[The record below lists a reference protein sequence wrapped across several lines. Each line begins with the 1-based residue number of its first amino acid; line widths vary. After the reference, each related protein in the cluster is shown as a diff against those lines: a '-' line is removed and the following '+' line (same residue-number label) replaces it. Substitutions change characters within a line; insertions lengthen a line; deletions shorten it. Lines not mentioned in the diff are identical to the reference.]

1 MTAPLF
7 PEITVNGTLLCAA
20 EIAAEAQN
28 HPAPAGK
35 PGLAWRRAARAL
47 TIRRVLLDEAGRLGL
62 HPAPEE
68 VAPGKLETP
77 EEAQIRELLAQNV
90 QPGPVDE
97 AALRR
102 AYADNPDAYRA
113 PTLFQPAH
121 ILFAAPPEDR
131 QARAA
136 AKLRGAAVLDR
147 LRTSPGRF
155 AALAREESACSSRE
169 AGGQLGQLSS
179 GDTVPEFEAAMKAAP
194 LGEIHADLV
203 ETRYGFHIL
212 RMDARAEGEV
222 LPFDAVRPRLAE
234 ACEKAMWA
242 TAASAYLAELMD
254 RAEIEGF
261 DPRAV
266 A

>member
-1 MTAPLF
+1 MSKPLF
-7 PEITVNGTLLCAA
+7 PEITVNGTPLSAA

-47 TIRRVLLDEAGRLGL
+47 TIRRVLLDEAARLGL
-62 HPAPEE
+62 NPVAEE

-77 EEAQIRELLAQNV
+77 EEARIRELLAQNV
-90 QPGPVDE
+90 QPAPVTE
-97 AALRR
+97 AALRD
-102 AYADNPDAYRA
+102 AYAETPDAYRA
-113 PTLFQPAH
+113 PSLFQPAH
-121 ILFAAPPEDR
+121 ILFAAAPGDR
-131 QARAA
+131 EARDA
-136 AKLRGAAVLDR
+136 AKARGSAVLET
-147 LRTSPGRF
+147 LRTAPGRF
-155 AALAREESACSSRE
+155 AALAREESACSSRD

-179 GDTVPEFEAAMKAAP
+179 GDTVPEFEAAMKVAP
-194 LGEIHADLV
+194 LGEIHAELV
-203 ETRYGFHIL
+203 DTRYGFHIL

-242 TAASAYLAELMD
+242 SAARAYLDGLMD
-254 RAEIEGF
+254 RAEITGI